1 MCGAAGGRRR
11 AVRLSGAP
19 CLQRISTWSPVLSVF
34 RPGTPRVRGS
44 ISSACEE
51 EPVDEVVEEEAGFPP
66 EIFAS
71 ARVVVP
77 LVGATA
83 PRGEMRVLAGDPR
96 GSAERVALVVERG
109 GMDANAAVV
118 FSSTRADAAPSWL
131 PVKKLS
137 VYSVIRV
144 NNRQG
149 VIECDK
155 RTH

>member
-1 MCGAAGGRRR
+1 MRGAAGGRRR

-19 CLQRISTWSPVLSVF
+19 CLQRISTGSPVLSVF

-51 EPVDEVVEEEAGFPP
+51 EAVEEVVEEEAGFPP

-83 PRGEMRVLAGDPR
+83 PRGEMRVLAGVPR